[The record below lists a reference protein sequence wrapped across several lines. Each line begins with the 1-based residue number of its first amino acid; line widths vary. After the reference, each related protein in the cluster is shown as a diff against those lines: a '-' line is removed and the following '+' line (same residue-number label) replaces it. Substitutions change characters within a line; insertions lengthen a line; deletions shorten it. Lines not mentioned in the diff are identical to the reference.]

1 MHNLKQCR
9 HEMHAT
15 TLHPKYVEITHTPEP
30 KMANK
35 SSADADGSAQD
46 SRQVPTD
53 THPPNELLESKPGLL
68 GLQHPAPSVCCT
80 SQHKLWPKLRV
91 CLGIIIKS

>member
-46 SRQVPTD
+46 
-53 THPPNELLESKPGLL
+53 
-68 GLQHPAPSVCCT
+68 
-80 SQHKLWPKLRV
+80 
-91 CLGIIIKS
+91 